1 MANNCYYKMC
11 VTGQSENVREF
22 IKIMQADYSCKPEDP
37 PHMWRIFE
45 AFETETEE
53 LGDSIIRTYI
63 EGDCAWSVNSCMFED
78 GCSYQNQHKNDPN
91 NKGTSVPA
99 ESKRL
104 NLVIEIYSSEP
115 GCAFQEHYLVAFGEI
130 LIDDCVDWDEYYVDD
145 MTIEEFNEEYGT
157 NFTKDDINADGYIT
171 TGGFESW
178 DFENSLFRFKDI
190 IDAPAEEIT
199 VSIEETDWLAVINM

>member
-1 MANNCYYKMC
+1 MANNCDYKMS
-11 VTGQSENVREF
+11 VTGLNENVREF
-22 IKIMQADYSCKPEDP
+22 IKIMQADYSSKPEAM

-45 AFETETEE
+45 AWETEAEE
-53 LGDSIIRTYI
+53 LGDGIIRTYI

-78 GCSYQNQHKNDPN
+78 GCTYQNQHKNDPN

-115 GCAFQEHYLVAFGEI
+115 GCAFQEHYLVALGEI
-130 LIDDCVDWDEYYVDD
+130 LIDACVDWDEYYVDD

-157 NFTKDDINADGYIT
+157 NFTKDDINDDGYIT
-171 TGGFESW
+171 TGGFDSW
-178 DFENSLFRFKDI
+178 DFENSLFRFGDI
-190 IDAPAEEIT
+190 KGVLEEEIT
-199 VSIEETDWLAVINM
+199 VSIVEADWLDVISM